1 MVKDIITVRYRGAVF
16 SAAWRSSFQLCTVR
30 YSEVRF
36 GVLHVEEV
44 VSRLKLSRLTQSCVT
59 DRSISE
65 LYSIVQYSRVIAG
78 FQFAVTW

>member
-44 VSRLKLSRLTQSCVT
+44 VSRLKLSRLTQSYGVQTTWAQTQPVT
-59 DRSISE
+59 
-65 LYSIVQYSRVIAG
+65 LPVLAM
-78 FQFAVTW
+78 